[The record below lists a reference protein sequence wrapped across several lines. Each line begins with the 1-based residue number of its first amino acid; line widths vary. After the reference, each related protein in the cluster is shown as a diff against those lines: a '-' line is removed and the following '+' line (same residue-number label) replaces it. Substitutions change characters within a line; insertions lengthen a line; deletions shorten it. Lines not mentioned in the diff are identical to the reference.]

1 VTSKLATGMGGFAR
15 YEDDW
20 YMRTTKSGP
29 GNPWV
34 ITTLW
39 VAQYKILCGSA
50 QDRLEAMRLI
60 GWCSEHALSTGVLPE
75 QFDLANGKPTSVAPL
90 TWSHAELVRTVQLY
104 LGNRPACVR

>member
-1 VTSKLATGMGGFAR
+1 
-15 YEDDW
+15 
-20 YMRTTKSGP
+20 
-29 GNPWV
+29 
-34 ITTLW
+34 
-39 VAQYKILCGSA
+39 
-50 QDRLEAMRLI
+50 MRLI